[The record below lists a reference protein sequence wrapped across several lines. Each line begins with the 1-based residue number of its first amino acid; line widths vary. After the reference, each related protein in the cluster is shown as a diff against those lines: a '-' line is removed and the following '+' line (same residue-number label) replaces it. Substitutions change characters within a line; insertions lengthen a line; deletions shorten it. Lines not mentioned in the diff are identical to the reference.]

1 MVQSN
6 AKGFEYRLA
15 NVVVVNAR
23 YLLQVQ
29 IHPRIH
35 GDGMEEL
42 AYVLCAEASNRFALK
57 WHVPA
62 QIAATAHV
70 DGGEHQRIV
79 HRHVTTG
86 IADNPRRINK
96 RLANREAEGNADI
109 LHRVMVVYGEVSV
122 GGDSEVKPAVKGQLV
137 EHMVEECDPCRDIAA
152 VPSVEVEDEVDLRFL
167 RLTIDFRIPNAGGAF
182 AHDEHQFSSG
192 SSECTAGMPTPSG
205 PFGILKY
212 RNRMAVL
219 VDRSTKVVVA
229 GMTGRE
235 GSFHTGQMIEYG
247 TQVVAGVTPGKG
259 GQELMGVP
267 IFDTMAEAVA
277 KTGANASLIFVPA
290 PFAADS
296 VLESEAA
303 GIPFVTLITEGVPTL
318 DMLRV
323 TNKLKSG
330 GRTRLL
336 GGNCAGII
344 TPGECKMGIMP
355 GHIFT
360 PGPVGMVSRSGT
372 LTYEV
377 VWEMTRA
384 GLGQTTCVGIGGDPI
399 PGTRFV
405 EVLEM
410 FEKDPA
416 TKSVIMIGEIG
427 GTDEEAGADYIK
439 REMTKPVVAFI
450 SGRTAPPGK
459 RMGHAGAIVSG
470 GLGTAQSKV
479 DALLAAGAQV
489 ADRTSDVPALLKAAM
504 GVGV

>member
-1 MVQSN
+1 MS
-6 AKGFEYRLA
+6 
-15 NVVVVNAR
+15 
-23 YLLQVQ
+23 
-29 IHPRIH
+29 
-35 GDGMEEL
+35 
-42 AYVLCAEASNRFALK
+42 
-57 WHVPA
+57 
-62 QIAATAHV
+62 
-70 DGGEHQRIV
+70 
-79 HRHVTTG
+79 
-86 IADNPRRINK
+86 
-96 RLANREAEGNADI
+96 
-109 LHRVMVVYGEVSV
+109 
-122 GGDSEVKPAVKGQLV
+122 
-137 EHMVEECDPCRDIAA
+137 
-152 VPSVEVEDEVDLRFL
+152 
-167 RLTIDFRIPNAGGAF
+167 
-182 AHDEHQFSSG
+182 
-192 SSECTAGMPTPSG
+192 
-205 PFGILKY
+205 
-212 RNRMAVL
+212 VL
-219 VDRSTKVVVA
+219 VNKQTKVVVA

-267 IFDTMAEAVA
+267 IFDTMEEAVA
-277 KTGANASLIFVPA
+277 KTGADAALIFVPA

-296 VLESEAA
+296 VLEAEGA
-303 GIPFVTLITEGVPTL
+303 GIPFITLITEGVPTL

-323 TNKLKSG
+323 ANKLKDDGKS
-330 GRTRLL
+330 RLL

-355 GHIFT
+355 GHIFA

-399 PGTRFV
+399 PGTRFI

-416 TKSVIMIGEIG
+416 TEAVIMIGEIG
-427 GTDEEAGADYIK
+427 GTDEEVGADYIK
-439 REMTKPVVAFI
+439 REMKKPVVGFI

-479 DALLAAGAQV
+479 DALLDAGASV